1 MDGDIGRIEMVN
13 IRVAGRE
20 TEKGMPAPAGN
31 TVTSVNFLTEA
42 EEARGVVHYLAT
54 LGVWNTLAHGFWC
67 A

>member
-1 MDGDIGRIEMVN
+1 MGRIEMVN

-42 EEARGVVHYLAT
+42 EEAGEWFIIWPP
-54 LGVWNTLAHGFWC
+54 LGHGIR
-67 A
+67 